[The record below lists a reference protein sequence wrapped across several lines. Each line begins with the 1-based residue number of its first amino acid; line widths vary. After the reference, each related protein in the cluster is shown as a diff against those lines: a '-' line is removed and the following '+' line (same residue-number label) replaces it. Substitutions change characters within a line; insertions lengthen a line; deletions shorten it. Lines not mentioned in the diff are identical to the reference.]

1 MKSFYIPILIIL
13 ISSTTIF
20 AQHGRQKKA
29 TELFN
34 SFSFIKSIEKY
45 EKLVA
50 IDFNKQQALQKI
62 GDAYMMLRQ
71 PASALKYYQQVIDN
85 DKLSASYY
93 YNYAQALRG
102 TKQYEASEKWMKKFR
117 TIAVNDSR
125 GPLFF
130 TKNNITNSLQNN
142 NKYTL
147 SNHSVNTEFSDFGG
161 VDYNNEM
168 LFVSARDEGVS
179 IIRKYAWNEQP
190 FLDMYTLNSGKVSKV
205 TGNVN
210 SKFHE
215 GIPTFSPDKKR
226 MYFTRNNYLNQ
237 SITKDNKGTVNLKI
251 YTAELVDNDWINIKE
266 TSISNDQY
274 SVGHP
279 SLNADGSQLY
289 FTSNMPGSIG
299 GSDIYVS
306 EVNSN
311 GTLGVP
317 KNLGTSINTEGNEM
331 FPFIHKNGAL
341 FFSSDGH
348 VGLGMQDIFVAIQNK
363 VNEYSSIVNLRS
375 PINSNKDDFAY
386 FLDDKGRNGY
396 ISSNRDGGKG
406 DDDIYTFKRIP
417 PLKVKG
423 QIFDDANNHPL
434 ENARIALQDS
444 LGNEI
449 AYFITKED
457 GKYEQYI
464 DRNSSFILEG
474 TKPKYTSASRR
485 FQTYKMDDKDELTVN
500 LNINFVLKPI
510 EDVIVLADLETI
522 YFDLD
527 KSFIRP
533 DAAIELDKV
542 VTLLKKYPEMVI
554 RLESHTDSRGKDA
567 YNLGLSER
575 RAKST
580 YDYILNNGISSH
592 QLTSYKGFGETQLIN
607 HCSNGIK
614 CSVQE
619 HQLNRRTEFIILQ
632 MKN

>member
-1 MKSFYIPILIIL
+1 M
-13 ISSTTIF
+13 SSTSIF
-20 AQHGRQKKA
+20 AQQGKQKKA

-50 IDFNKQQALQKI
+50 IDFNKEQSLQKI

-71 PASALKYYQQVIDN
+71 PESALKYYSQVTDN
-85 DKLSASYY
+85 NKLAASYY

-102 TKQYEASEKWMKKFR
+102 TKQYKASEKWMEKFKNS
-117 TIAVNDSR
+117 AVNDSR
-125 GPLFF
+125 GKLFF
-130 TKNNITNSLQNN
+130 TKNKLINSLKNN
-142 NKYTL
+142 TKYIL
-147 SNHSVNTEFSDFGG
+147 SNHSVNTALSDFGG
-161 VDYNNEM
+161 VDYNDNM
-168 LFVSARDEGVS
+168 LFVSARDKGVS

-190 FLDMYTLNSGKVSKV
+190 FLDIYTFNSGEVSKV
-205 TGNVN
+205 AGDVN
-210 SKFHE
+210 SIFHE
-215 GIPTFSPDKKR
+215 GVPTFSSDKKR
-226 MYFTRNNYLNQ
+226 MYFTRNNYLNH
-237 SITKDNKGTVNLKI
+237 SITKDDKGTVNLKI
-251 YTAELVDNDWINIKE
+251 YTAELEGNQWKNIKE
-266 TSISNDQY
+266 TSINNDQY

-279 SLNADGSQLY
+279 SLNADGSKLY
-289 FTSNMPGSIG
+289 FTSDMPGSVG

-306 EVNSN
+306 EVHSD
-311 GTLGVP
+311 GTLGTP
-317 KNLGTSINTEGNEM
+317 KNLGSSINTEGNEM

-348 VGLGMQDIFVAIQNK
+348 VGLGLQDVFVAIQDKNN
-363 VNEYSSIVNLRS
+363 VYTSIVNLGS

-386 FLDDKGRNGY
+386 FLDDKGRRGY

-406 DDDIYTFKRIP
+406 DDDIYSFKRTP

-423 QIFDDANNHPL
+423 QIFDDANNQPL
-434 ENARIALQDS
+434 GNARIVLQDS
-444 LGNEI
+444 LGKEI

-457 GKYEQYI
+457 GKYEHYI
-464 DRNSSFILEG
+464 NRNSSFLLEG
-474 TKPKYTSASRR
+474 NKEKYTSASRT
-485 FQTYKMDDKDELTVN
+485 FNTYKMDDKDEFTIN
-500 LNINFVLKPI
+500 LNINFTLKPI
-510 EDVIVLADLETI
+510 QDVVILADLKTI

-542 VTLLKKYPEMVI
+542 VTLLKKYPEMII
-554 RLESHTDSRGKDA
+554 RLESHTDSRGNDA
-567 YNLGLSER
+567 YNLALSER

-580 YDYILNNGISSH
+580 YDYIINNGITTG

-607 HCSNGIK
+607 HCANSIH
-614 CSVQE
+614 CTIQE